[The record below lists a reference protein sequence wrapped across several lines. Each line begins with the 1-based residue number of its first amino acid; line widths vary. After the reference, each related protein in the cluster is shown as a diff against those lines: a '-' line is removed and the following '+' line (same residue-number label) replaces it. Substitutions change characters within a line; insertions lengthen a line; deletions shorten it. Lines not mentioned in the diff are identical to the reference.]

1 MYTYL
6 VASLPTLVLGEAPPF
21 RGEEFLFRLQGVLDE
36 DERAQAAAI
45 LEGRPVS
52 GSAFADA
59 WQARETQLRN
69 AVARARAAARNLE
82 LRGSMRPHEG
92 FDVGIAQMVTDAFGR
107 SDPLERELE
116 LDRCRWH
123 TAEDLARGEQN
134 EVGYAGWRR
143 GSATAPDVE
152 VIRIRGRIAD
162 LQVFEDTTGL
172 RVGDPSSSPARC
184 SPSSS
189 ARAC

>member
-36 DERAQAAAI
+36 EERAQAAAI

-52 GSAFADA
+52 GSPFADA

-69 AVARARAAARNLE
+69 AVARARAAARTLE

-123 TAEDLARGEQN
+123 TADDLARSEIFGL
-134 EVGYAGWRR
+134 
-143 GSATAPDVE
+143 APVLAFAAKL
-152 VIRIRGRIAD
+152 RIAERWSAMTD
-162 LQVFEDTTGL
+162 EAGRERVEAWIRRHSGAADADT
-172 RVGDPSSSPARC
+172 PA
-184 SPSSS
+184 STEGVHP
-189 ARAC
+189 